1 MEATLI
7 LCDYAQVNGGKLYVV
22 GAGINLL
29 VTPTTTAPHTVNV
42 WLGALVTVP
51 WSAHNLPHSLKVY
64 VKTEDGVPVPIAAT
78 ERRGPDEEGGFL
90 AEFNA
95 GRGPQ
100 MQPGENSLMPLAL
113 PLNAPHPSLGG
124 YVATLAIDNEELATA
139 RYRVIAA
146 SPFGSPGTQAVPGF

>member
-29 VTPTTTAPHTVNV
+29 VTPTVSPPYPINV

-51 WSAHNLPHSLKVY
+51 WSAHNLPHSLKIY
-64 VKTEDGVPVPIAAT
+64 VTTEDGATVPITQPADANAGT
-78 ERRGPDEEGGFL
+78 RDEGGFL

-95 GRGPQ
+95 GRAPH
-100 MQPGENSLMPLAL
+100 MTPGESSLMPLAV
-113 PLNAPHPSLGG
+113 PLHAPHPNIGG
-124 YVATLAIDNEELATA
+124 YVATLEIDGKKLVNAH
-139 RYRVIAA
+139 YRLMAPQ
-146 SPFGSPGTQAVPGF
+146 PFGSPLG